1 MKRITLSAALLLM
14 SCMAL
19 ADSGAIAQ
27 ATGLHRAP
35 DGAVIAQLPE
45 NALIEVLQRQGGWYQ
60 IKTSDGRQGYVPLR
74 AVRLGEEKA
83 EESVFGGLWSWL
95 NSSRRSQDQM
105 STATAGVR
113 GFDEEDLQ
121 ASKPD
126 YDALNTLT
134 GWAVGADSARAYASK
149 LPLSARNISELDDK

>member
-1 MKRITLSAALLLM
+1 MRRITLSAALLLI
-14 SCMAL
+14 SCIAA
-19 ADSGAIAQ
+19 ADSGAISQ
-27 ATGLHRAP
+27 ATGLYKAP
-35 DGAVIAQLPE
+35 EGAVIAQLPE
-45 NALIEVLQRQGGWYQ
+45 DALIEIIRRQGGWYQ

-74 AVRLGEEKA
+74 TVRFGEEQA

-121 ASKPD
+121 AATPD

-134 GWAVGADSARAYASK
+134 GWAVGADSARAFAGK
-149 LPLSARNISELDDK
+149 LPLTARAVSELDDK